1 MLRNRFKNDLLSA
14 MKAKDTIKVST
25 LRLILAAI
33 KDRDLESRSKG
44 TGDTVSDSIVL
55 EILSKMV
62 KQRLETSKVY
72 QGAGRD
78 ELANAEKKEITVI
91 NAYMPKMLTAD
102 EVEKVIDDTIVD
114 IEAKS
119 LRDLGKVISKIK
131 KDYSGRC
138 DFADVSQM
146 IRERL
151 EG

>member
-14 MKAKDTIKVST
+14 MKSKDTIKVST

-44 TGDTVSDSIVL
+44 TGDEVSDSVVL

-62 KQRLETSKVY
+62 KQRAETSKVY
-72 QGAGRD
+72 EGAGRF
-78 ELANAEKKEITVI
+78 ELADTEKKEINVI
-91 NAYMPKMLTAD
+91 NDYMPKMLTVD
-102 EVEKVIDDTIVD
+102 ELDKVIDDAIDHIKAT
-114 IEAKS
+114 S

-131 KDYSGRC
+131 EDYFGRC

>member
-14 MKAKDTIKVST
+14 MKSKDTIKVST

-44 TGDTVSDSIVL
+44 TGDEVSDSVVL

-62 KQRLETSKVY
+62 KQRAETSKVY
-72 QGAGRD
+72 EGAGRF
-78 ELANAEKKEITVI
+78 ELADTEKKEINVI
-91 NAYMPKMLTAD
+91 NDYMPKMLTVD
-102 EVEKVIDDTIVD
+102 ELDKVIDDAIGH
-114 IEAKS
+114 IKAKS

-131 KDYSGRC
+131 EDYSGRC

>member
-1 MLRNRFKNDLLSA
+1 LLRNRFKNDLLSA
-14 MKAKDTIKVST
+14 MKSKDTIKVST

-44 TGDTVSDSIVL
+44 TGDEVSDSVVF

-62 KQRLETSKVY
+62 KQRAETSKVY
-72 QGAGRD
+72 EGAGRF
-78 ELANAEKKEITVI
+78 ELADTEKKEINVI
-91 NAYMPKMLTAD
+91 NDYMPKMLTVD
-102 EVEKVIDDTIVD
+102 ELDKVIDDAIDHIKAT
-114 IEAKS
+114 S

-131 KDYSGRC
+131 EDYSGRC

>member
-44 TGDTVSDSIVL
+44 TGDVVSDLIIL

-62 KQRLETSKVY
+62 KQRLEASKVY
-72 QGAGRD
+72 RGAGRD
-78 ELANAEKKEITVI
+78 ELANAEKKEINVI

-102 EVEKVIDDTIVD
+102 EVEKVIDDAIAD
-114 IEAKS
+114 IDAKS

-138 DFADVSQM
+138 DFADVSQI

>member
-1 MLRNRFKNDLLSA
+1 LLRNKFKNDLMKA
-14 MKAKDTIKVST
+14 IKAKDAIKVST

-33 KDRDLESRSKG
+33 KDRDLVSRSKG
-44 TGDTVSDSIVL
+44 TGDTVSDSVLL

-72 QGAGRD
+72 QVAGKI
-78 ELANAEKKEITVI
+78 ELANSEKKEMNVI
-91 NAYMPKMLTAD
+91 NAYMPKMLTL
-102 EVEKVIDDTIVD
+102 EELEKVIDDAVLY
-114 IEAKS
+114 IEATS

-131 KDYSGRC
+131 EDYSGRF
-138 DFADVSQM
+138 DFADASQI

>member
-1 MLRNRFKNDLLSA
+1 MLRNRFKNDLLTA
-14 MKAKDTIKVST
+14 MKSKDTIKVST

-44 TGDTVSDSIVL
+44 TGDEVSDSVVL

-62 KQRLETSKVY
+62 KQRLETSKIY
-72 QGAGRD
+72 EGAGRF
-78 ELANAEKKEITVI
+78 ELADTEKKEINVI
-91 NAYMPKMLTAD
+91 NNYMPKMLTVD
-102 EVEKVIDDTIVD
+102 ELDKVIDDAID
-114 IEAKS
+114 HIKAKS

-131 KDYSGRC
+131 EDYSGRC

>member
-14 MKAKDTIKVST
+14 MKSKDTIKVST

-44 TGDTVSDSIVL
+44 TGGEVSDSVVL

-72 QGAGRD
+72 EGAGRF
-78 ELANAEKKEITVI
+78 ELADTEKKETNVI
-91 NAYMPKMLTAD
+91 NDYMPKMLTVD
-102 EVEKVIDDTIVD
+102 ELDKVIDDAIDHIKAT
-114 IEAKS
+114 S

-131 KDYSGRC
+131 EDYSGRC

>member
-14 MKAKDTIKVST
+14 MKSKDTIKVST

-44 TGDTVSDSIVL
+44 TGDEVSDSVVL

-62 KQRLETSKVY
+62 KQRAETSKVY
-72 QGAGRD
+72 EGAGRF
-78 ELANAEKKEITVI
+78 ELADTEKKEINVI
-91 NAYMPKMLTAD
+91 NNYMPKILTVD
-102 EVEKVIDDTIVD
+102 ELDKVIDDAIDHIKAT
-114 IEAKS
+114 S

-131 KDYSGRC
+131 EDYSGRC

>member
-78 ELANAEKKEITVI
+78 ELANAEKKEINVI
-91 NAYMPKMLTAD
+91 NNYMPKMLTAD
-102 EVEKVIDDTIVD
+102 EVEKVIDDTILD

-138 DFADVSQM
+138 DFADISQM

>member
-1 MLRNRFKNDLLSA
+1 MLRNRFKNDLLTA
-14 MKAKDTIKVST
+14 MKSKDTIKVST

-44 TGDTVSDSIVL
+44 TGDEVSDSVVL

-62 KQRLETSKVY
+62 KQRLETSKIY
-72 QGAGRD
+72 EGAGRF
-78 ELANAEKKEITVI
+78 ELADTEKKEINVI
-91 NAYMPKMLTAD
+91 NDYMPKMLTVD
-102 EVEKVIDDTIVD
+102 ELDKVIDDAIDHIKAT
-114 IEAKS
+114 S

-131 KDYSGRC
+131 EDYSGRC

>member
-1 MLRNRFKNDLLSA
+1 MLRNRFKNDLLNA
-14 MKAKDTIKVST
+14 MKSKDTIKVST

-44 TGDTVSDSIVL
+44 TGDEVSDSVVL

-62 KQRLETSKVY
+62 KQRVETSKVY
-72 QGAGRD
+72 EGAGRF
-78 ELANAEKKEITVI
+78 ELADTEKKETNVI
-91 NAYMPKMLTAD
+91 NKYMPKMLTVD
-102 EVEKVIDDTIVD
+102 ELDKVIDDTID
-114 IEAKS
+114 HIKAKS

-131 KDYSGRC
+131 EDYSGRC

>member
-1 MLRNRFKNDLLSA
+1 LLRNRFKNDLLSA
-14 MKAKDTIKVST
+14 MKSKDTIKVST

-44 TGDTVSDSIVL
+44 TGDEVSDSVVL

-72 QGAGRD
+72 EGAGRF
-78 ELANAEKKEITVI
+78 ELADTEKKETNVI
-91 NAYMPKMLTAD
+91 NEYMPKMLTVD
-102 EVEKVIDDTIVD
+102 ELDKVIDDTID
-114 IEAKS
+114 HIKAKS

-131 KDYSGRC
+131 EDYSGRC

>member
-1 MLRNRFKNDLLSA
+1 
-14 MKAKDTIKVST
+14 MKSKDSIKVST

-44 TGDTVSDSIVL
+44 SGDEVSDSVVL

-62 KQRLETSKVY
+62 KQRVETSKVY
-72 QGAGRD
+72 EGAGRF
-78 ELANAEKKEITVI
+78 ELADTEKKEINVI
-91 NAYMPKMLTAD
+91 NNYMPKMLTVD
-102 EVEKVIDDTIVD
+102 ELDKVIDDAIDHIKAT
-114 IEAKS
+114 S

-131 KDYSGRC
+131 EDYSGRC

>member
-78 ELANAEKKEITVI
+78 ELANTEKKEIIVI
-91 NAYMPKMLTAD
+91 NAYMPKMLTAN
-102 EVEKVIDDTIVD
+102 EIEKVIDNAIDE

>member
-14 MKAKDTIKVST
+14 MKSKDTIKVST

-44 TGDTVSDSIVL
+44 SGDEVSDSVVL

-72 QGAGRD
+72 EGAGRF
-78 ELANAEKKEITVI
+78 ELADTEKKEINVI
-91 NAYMPKMLTAD
+91 NNYMPKMLTVD
-102 EVEKVIDDTIVD
+102 ELDKVIDDAIDHIKAT
-114 IEAKS
+114 S

>member
-14 MKAKDTIKVST
+14 MKSKDTIKVST

-44 TGDTVSDSIVL
+44 TGDEVSDSVVL

-72 QGAGRD
+72 EGAGRF
-78 ELANAEKKEITVI
+78 ELADTEKKETNVI
-91 NAYMPKMLTAD
+91 NDYMPKMLTVD
-102 EVEKVIDDTIVD
+102 ELDKVIDDAIDHIKAT
-114 IEAKS
+114 S

-131 KDYSGRC
+131 EDYSGRC

>member
-1 MLRNRFKNDLLSA
+1 MLRNKFKNDLLSG
-14 MKAKDTIKVST
+14 MKAKETVKVST

-55 EILSKMV
+55 EILSKMI

-78 ELANAEKKEITVI
+78 ELANAEKKEINVI
-91 NAYMPKMLTAD
+91 NTYMPKMLTAG
-102 EVEKVIDDTIVD
+102 EVEKIINDTIVD

>member
-14 MKAKDTIKVST
+14 MKSKDTIKVST

-44 TGDTVSDSIVL
+44 TGDEVSDSVVL

-62 KQRLETSKVY
+62 KQRVETSKVY
-72 QGAGRD
+72 EGAGRF
-78 ELANAEKKEITVI
+78 ELADTEKKETNVI
-91 NAYMPKMLTAD
+91 NDYMPKMLTVD
-102 EVEKVIDDTIVD
+102 ELDKVIDDTID
-114 IEAKS
+114 HIKATS

-131 KDYSGRC
+131 EDYSGRC

>member
-1 MLRNRFKNDLLSA
+1 MLRNIFKNDLLSA

-44 TGDTVSDSIVL
+44 TGDIVSDSIVL
-55 EILSKMV
+55 EILSKMI

-78 ELANAEKKEITVI
+78 ELANAEKKEINVI

-102 EVEKVIDDTIVD
+102 EVEKVINDTIVD

>member
-14 MKAKDTIKVST
+14 MKSKDTIKVST

-33 KDRDLESRSKG
+33 KDRDLESRSNG
-44 TGDTVSDSIVL
+44 TGDEVSDSVVL

-72 QGAGRD
+72 EGAGRF
-78 ELANAEKKEITVI
+78 ELADTEKKETNVI
-91 NAYMPKMLTAD
+91 NDYMPKMLTVD
-102 EVEKVIDDTIVD
+102 ELDKVIDDAID
-114 IEAKS
+114 HIKAKS

-131 KDYSGRC
+131 EDYSGRC

>member
-1 MLRNRFKNDLLSA
+1 
-14 MKAKDTIKVST
+14 MKSKDTIKVST

-44 TGDTVSDSIVL
+44 TGDEVSDSVVL

-62 KQRLETSKVY
+62 KQRLETSKIY
-72 QGAGRD
+72 EGAGRF
-78 ELANAEKKEITVI
+78 ELADTEKKEINVI
-91 NAYMPKMLTAD
+91 NNYMPKILTVD
-102 EVEKVIDDTIVD
+102 ELDKVIDDAID
-114 IEAKS
+114 HIKAKS

-131 KDYSGRC
+131 EDYTGRC

>member
-1 MLRNRFKNDLLSA
+1 
-14 MKAKDTIKVST
+14 MKSKDTIKVST

-44 TGDTVSDSIVL
+44 SGDEVSDSVVL

-62 KQRLETSKVY
+62 KQRAETSKVY
-72 QGAGRD
+72 EGAGRF
-78 ELANAEKKEITVI
+78 ELADTEKKEINVI
-91 NAYMPKMLTAD
+91 NDYMPKMLTVD
-102 EVEKVIDDTIVD
+102 ELDKVIDDAIDHIKAT
-114 IEAKS
+114 S

-131 KDYSGRC
+131 EDYSGRC

>member
-1 MLRNRFKNDLLSA
+1 MLRNRFKNDLLTA
-14 MKAKDTIKVST
+14 MKSKDTIKVST

-44 TGDTVSDSIVL
+44 TGDEVSDSVVL

-62 KQRLETSKVY
+62 KQRLETSKIY
-72 QGAGRD
+72 EGAGRF
-78 ELANAEKKEITVI
+78 ELADTEKKETNVI
-91 NAYMPKMLTAD
+91 NDYMPKMLTVD
-102 EVEKVIDDTIVD
+102 ELDKVIDDTID
-114 IEAKS
+114 HMKATS

-131 KDYSGRC
+131 EDYSGRC

>member
-1 MLRNRFKNDLLSA
+1 LLRNRFKNDLLSA
-14 MKAKDTIKVST
+14 MKSKDTIKVST

-44 TGDTVSDSIVL
+44 TGGEVSDSVVL

-72 QGAGRD
+72 EGAGRF
-78 ELANAEKKEITVI
+78 ELADTEKKETNVI
-91 NAYMPKMLTAD
+91 NDYMPKMLTVD
-102 EVEKVIDDTIVD
+102 ELDKVIDDAIDHIKAT
-114 IEAKS
+114 S

-131 KDYSGRC
+131 EDYSGRC

>member
-1 MLRNRFKNDLLSA
+1 MQKNWIG
-14 MKAKDTIKVST
+14 KATGCELKFQIFQHQEGVTVFTTRPDTIFGASF
-25 LRLILAAI
+25 LAI
-33 KDRDLESRSKG
+33 SVDHPLCKKLELENDFLEFKEECLKTG
-44 TGDTVSDSIVL
+44 TTV
-55 EILSKMV
+55 
-62 KQRLETSKVY
+62 
-72 QGAGRD
+72 AA
-78 ELANAEKKEITVI
+78 LANAEKKEINII

-102 EVEKVIDDTIVD
+102 EVEKVIDDTILD

>member
-1 MLRNRFKNDLLSA
+1 LLRNRFKNDLLSA
-14 MKAKDTIKVST
+14 MKSKDTIKVST

-44 TGDTVSDSIVL
+44 TGDEVLDSVVL

-62 KQRLETSKVY
+62 KQRVETSKVY
-72 QGAGRD
+72 EGAGRF
-78 ELANAEKKEITVI
+78 ELADTEKKEINVI
-91 NAYMPKMLTAD
+91 NDYMPKMLTVD
-102 EVEKVIDDTIVD
+102 ELDKVIDDAIDHIKAT
-114 IEAKS
+114 S

-131 KDYSGRC
+131 EDYSGRC

>member
-1 MLRNRFKNDLLSA
+1 
-14 MKAKDTIKVST
+14 MKSKDTIKVST

-44 TGDTVSDSIVL
+44 TGDEVSDSVVL

-62 KQRLETSKVY
+62 KQRAETSKVY
-72 QGAGRD
+72 EGAGRF
-78 ELANAEKKEITVI
+78 ELADTEKKEMNVI
-91 NAYMPKMLTAD
+91 NDYMPKMLTVD
-102 EVEKVIDDTIVD
+102 ELDKVIDDAID
-114 IEAKS
+114 HIKAKS

-131 KDYSGRC
+131 EDYSGRC

>member
-1 MLRNRFKNDLLSA
+1 
-14 MKAKDTIKVST
+14 MKSKDTIKVST
-25 LRLILAAI
+25 LRIILAAI

-44 TGDTVSDSIVL
+44 TGDEVSDSVVL

-62 KQRLETSKVY
+62 KQRAETSKVY
-72 QGAGRD
+72 EGAGRF
-78 ELANAEKKEITVI
+78 ELADTEKKEINVI
-91 NAYMPKMLTAD
+91 NDYMPKMLTVD
-102 EVEKVIDDTIVD
+102 ELDKVIDDAID
-114 IEAKS
+114 HIKAKS

-131 KDYSGRC
+131 EDYTGRC

>member
-14 MKAKDTIKVST
+14 MKSKDTIKVST

-44 TGDTVSDSIVL
+44 TGDEVSDSVVL

-72 QGAGRD
+72 EGAGRF
-78 ELANAEKKEITVI
+78 ELADTEKKEINVI
-91 NAYMPKMLTAD
+91 NNYMPKMLTVD
-102 EVEKVIDDTIVD
+102 ELDKVIDDAIDHIKAT
-114 IEAKS
+114 S

-131 KDYSGRC
+131 EDYSGRC

>member
-1 MLRNRFKNDLLSA
+1 MLRNRFKNDLLGA
-14 MKAKDTIKVST
+14 MKSKDTIKVST

-44 TGDTVSDSIVL
+44 TGDEVSDSVVL

-62 KQRLETSKVY
+62 KQRVETSKVY
-72 QGAGRD
+72 EGAGRF
-78 ELANAEKKEITVI
+78 ELADTEKKEINVI
-91 NAYMPKMLTAD
+91 NDYMPKMLTVD
-102 EVEKVIDDTIVD
+102 ELDKVIDDAID
-114 IEAKS
+114 HIKAKS

-131 KDYSGRC
+131 EDYSGRC

>member
-14 MKAKDTIKVST
+14 MKSKDTIKVST

-44 TGDTVSDSIVL
+44 TGDEVSDSVVL

-62 KQRLETSKVY
+62 KQRVETSKVY
-72 QGAGRD
+72 EGAGRF
-78 ELANAEKKEITVI
+78 ELADTEKKEINVI
-91 NAYMPKMLTAD
+91 NDYMPKMLTVD
-102 EVEKVIDDTIVD
+102 ELDKVIDDAIDHIKAT
-114 IEAKS
+114 S

-131 KDYSGRC
+131 EDYSGRC